1 MNKLNPMDVAACT
14 CANLRRATRVVT
26 QVYDAA
32 LKPVGLRAT
41 QFNLLAALEKRGGV
55 AMTPLAE
62 ALVMDRTTLTRNLKP
77 LIARGLV
84 RVEQEQEQDQ
94 RVRRIHLTGDGMRLF
109 HRARPHWQQV
119 QARLVEGLGGAR
131 WAGFLDDL
139 SVTAGVARGE

>member
-41 QFNLLAALEKRGGV
+41 QFNLLAALAKRGGV

-62 ALVMDRTTLTRNLKP
+62 GLVMDRTTLTRNLKP

-84 RVEQEQEQDQ
+84 RVEQEQDQ
-94 RVRRIHLTGDGMRLF
+94 RVRKIHLTDDGMKLF
-109 HRARPHWQQV
+109 NRARPHWQEV

-139 SVTAGVARGE
+139 SVTIGVARGE